1 MWKGIHAAVE
11 VGVLRLS
18 MDDGWTSKF
27 NEMGRICGLNRDG
40 DRGGLH
46 RWPVYHLSP
55 GPIGIRNLYLCIIEI
70 TECASL

>member
-11 VGVLRLS
+11 VGVLQLS
-18 MDDGWTSKF
+18 MDDGWTGKF
-27 NEMGRICGLNRDG
+27 NESGRICGLIRYG

-46 RWPVYHLSP
+46 QRPVYHFFP
-55 GPIGIRNLYLCIIEI
+55 GLIGIRNLYLCKIEI